1 MKKIVGF
8 TLLITLISYLL
19 LLSKYLVIEEILG
32 FYLIPILLVII
43 VASLL
48 YGLIRIFKAISYKK
62 TIINSLLVA
71 CILQIGIIS
80 LILWSATPRYF
91 SRNQVIKDI
100 DYAIKIAEDVHPNL
114 YAVISKESFYAK
126 TDSIKKTFPEKMSD
140 AAAYRTLGRIFS
152 QIQDGHTGGG
162 WNFFD
167 KRGSGAFRKT
177 LPYKINIKDERLF
190 ISKNYFYR
198 NTIPIG
204 SEILEINGK
213 PSNQCLQEISQ
224 LISYEI
230 IPFRNSILK
239 NPMFWGLWN
248 DFKDFKITYKTPQDN
263 QIKTIKASGG
273 LISKLLFLKDSKNTG
288 KAYKFKTIKS
298 NIGFLEFNKFR
309 DLDKFKLFL
318 DTTFT
323 KIKKENV
330 NNLIIDIR
338 KNGGGNSSLGDELM
352 QYISKTDFNTFDS
365 GMVKISEELTKNG
378 MLNWLDS
385 SQQKIGRLHS
395 FFDTSKTKL
404 RDNPLR
410 FNGNTFLLIG
420 GNTFSSA
427 TNFASV
433 FQCYNVGEI
442 IGDETGG
449 LTVSFGDVYRFI
461 LPNTRFDMGVSYK
474 KFYNACGVDNRRGV
488 IPDYIVKNSFEDEQ
502 KRIDRVLDFT
512 IDLIKEDE

>member
-19 LLSKYLVIEEILG
+19 LLSRYLVIEEILG
-32 FYLIPILLVII
+32 YYLIPILLVII

-62 TIINSLLVA
+62 TIIISLLVA

-140 AAAYRTLGRIFS
+140 AAAYRTLRRIFS

-162 WNFFD
+162 WNFFSNRD
-167 KRGSGAFRKT
+167 AGVFRKT
-177 LPYKINIKDERLF
+177 LPYKINIQDERLF
-190 ISKNYFYR
+190 VSKNYYYR

-230 IPFRNSILK
+230 IPFRNSMLET
-239 NPMFWGLWN
+239 PMFWGLWN
-248 DFKDFKITYKTPQDN
+248 DFKDFKITYKTPRDN
-263 QIKTIKASGG
+263 KIKTIKSSGG
-273 LISKLLFLKDSKNTG
+273 LISKLLFFKDSKNTG
-288 KAYKFKTIKS
+288 KAYKFKTIKG

-338 KNGGGNSSLGDELM
+338 KNGGGNSFLGDELM
-352 QYISKTDFNTFDS
+352 QYISKTNFKIFDS
-365 GMVKISEELTKNG
+365 CMIKISNELTRKG
-378 MLNWLDS
+378 KFNWIDS
-385 SQQKIGRLHS
+385 TKRKIGS
-395 FFDTSKTKL
+395 IYNATGSKTKL

-410 FNGNTFLLIG
+410 FNGKTFLLIG
-420 GNTFSSA
+420 GNTLSSA
-427 TNFASV
+427 TDFASA

-442 IGDETGG
+442 IGTETGG
-449 LTVSFGDVYRFI
+449 LTVCFGDVYRFI
-461 LPNTRFDMGVSYK
+461 LPNTKFDMGVSYK
-474 KFYNACGVDNRRGV
+474 KFYNACGVDNRQGV